1 MRVKKYSLVF
11 VVLLMFSSS
20 LATINVSVKV
30 AAPPTPYVKVYVDQ
44 PLGYI
49 PGKPVGEKVKV
60 HIIIEVTNIPD
71 NSAQGIVGWG
81 IYVQVDP
88 NVLNFTRA
96 KGALPNYF
104 LYNFSHHHGYPYPA
118 LLSSIDWETGFGDIA
133 EMISPL
139 PSGGAGDPWSG
150 FKLVTLEFTSKS
162 ETEYSKID
170 LFYVEYVTPDEVWH
184 PVDEVVD
191 GQYNQKPHDVAVT
204 SIGFHHSTLYG
215 NITVTTTYNT
225 WDVNLIYI
233 DAEIFNDGK
242 VSENVATIFTYTIA
256 SVSTTI
262 GVVWVDV
269 AAGSTEIASVS
280 LDTQGFPVGYLPIK
294 VEAIIL
300 NDVNTLDNNM
310 TTTLWIKQCGDVDG
324 DGDVDR
330 YDFGDFAQA
339 YGYHY
344 GQPKYNVECDFN
356 RDGKVDRYDYGDLAQ
371 NYGTLLPPY
380 EPL

>member
-1 MRVKKYSLVF
+1 VEAKKYFVVF
-11 VVLLMFSSS
+11 VVLFMFSSS
-20 LATINVSVKV
+20 LAIINVPVKV
-30 AAPPTPYVKVYVDQ
+30 AAQPTPYVKVYVDQ

-49 PGKPVGEKVKV
+49 PGVPVGEKVKV
-60 HIIIEVTNIPD
+60 NIIIEVANITD

-81 IYVQVDP
+81 LYVQVDP

-104 LYNFSHHHGYPYPA
+104 LYNFSHHHGYPYPS
-118 LLSSIDWETGFGDIA
+118 LLSDIDWETGFGDIA

-170 LFYVEYVTPDEVWH
+170 LFNVEYMTPDLLWH

-191 GQYNQKPHDVAVT
+191 GQYNQKLHDVAVT

-225 WDVNLIYI
+225 WGVNLIYV

-242 VSENVATIFTYTIA
+242 VSENVTTIFTYIIA

-262 GVVWVDV
+262 GVVFVDV

-280 LDTQGFPVGYLPIK
+280 LDTGGFPVGYLPIK
-294 VEAIIL
+294 VWTMIL
-300 NDVNTLDNNM
+300 NDVNTLNNM

-330 YDFGDFAQA
+330 YDFGAFAIA

-344 GQPKYNVECDFN
+344 GQLKYNVECDFN
-356 RDGKVDRYDYGDLAQ
+356 RDGKVDRYDFGDLAQ
-371 NYGTLLPPY
+371 NYGILLPPY